1 MSYTI
6 SSASVARKNKP
17 RPSGSTIHKET
28 RVEVLSDDVPLVVS
42 RQLLQTFAQELGR
55 LEPETQKEIAN
66 YTLAQI
72 QPRVVSFEEQVLI
85 IREKLADLY
94 ESEQQWSKAAQMLSG
109 IDLDSGMRVID
120 DTFRL
125 SKCVQIARLYLE
137 DDDAVNAEAFINK
150 ASFLV
155 SSSQQEVLNLQY
167 KVCYARILDLKRK
180 FLEAALRY
188 YDISQIQKR
197 QIGDETI
204 DEEAL
209 EQALSA
215 AVTCTILAAAG
226 PQRSRVLAT
235 LYKVYLERILRKPE
249 IDAFAEELKPH
260 QKALLPDNFTVLDRA
275 MIEHNLLSASK
286 LYTNIS
292 FEELG
297 TLLGIAPQKLL
308 GSCSNG
314 EGSGQG
320 LVFPYPTSSI
330 PGIPGFEP
338 FFPPS
343 PEGAEKI
350 ASRMIFEDRM
360 RGSIDQ
366 VEAVIHFED
375 DTEELQQWDQQIVGL
390 CQALNDIL
398 DSMAKKGLPIPV

>member
-1 MSYTI
+1 MESAFA
-6 SSASVARKNKP
+6 SASAITDQRQKIEQYKLIL
-17 RPSGSTIHKET
+17 STVIASNDVLQAKKFSDHI
-28 RVEVLSDDVPLVVS
+28 LSDDVPLVVS

-55 LEPETQKEIAN
+55 LEPESQKEIGHYILN
-66 YTLAQI
+66 QI

-85 IREKLADLY
+85 IREKLAELY
-94 ESEQQWSKAAQMLSG
+94 EAEEQWSKAAQILSG
-109 IDLDSGMRVID
+109 IDLDSAMRVID
-120 DTFRL
+120 DSFRL
-125 SKCVQIARLYLE
+125 SKCVKIASLYLE
-137 DDDAVNAEAFINK
+137 DDDAINAEAFINK

-155 SSSQQEVLNLQY
+155 SNSQNEVLNWTY

-197 QIGDETI
+197 QIGDEVI
-204 DEEAL
+204 NEEAL

-235 LYKVYLERILRKPE
+235 LYKDERCSKLKIYPILQKVYLERILRKPE
-249 IDAFAEELKPH
+249 IDAFAEELKAH

-292 FEELG
+292 FDELG
-297 TLLGIAPQKLL
+297 TLLGIAPPK
-308 GSCSNG
+308 
-314 EGSGQG
+314 
-320 LVFPYPTSSI
+320 
-330 PGIPGFEP
+330 
-338 FFPPS
+338 
-343 PEGAEKI
+343 AEKI

-390 CQALNDIL
+390 CQALNDVL
-398 DSMAKKGLPIPV
+398 DSMAKKGLSIPL

>member
-1 MSYTI
+1 MESALANASAIVDQRQKIEQYKHILSTVF
-6 SSASVARKNKP
+6 SSNDIVQAKKF
-17 RPSGSTIHKET
+17 IDHM
-28 RVEVLSDDVPLVVS
+28 LSDDVPLVVS
-42 RQLLQTFAQELGR
+42 RQLLQIFAQELGR
-55 LEPETQKEIAN
+55 LEADAQKEIAH

-85 IREKLADLY
+85 IREKLAELY

-155 SSSQQEVLNLQY
+155 SNSQHEVLILQY

-188 YDISQIQKR
+188 YDISQIEKR

-204 DEEAL
+204 DEDAL

-235 LYKVYLERILRKPE
+235 LYKDERCSKLKIYPILQKVYLERILRKPE

-260 QKALLPDNFTVLDRA
+260 QKALLPDKFTVLDRA

-297 TLLGIAPQKLL
+297 TLLGIPPHKVRLL
-308 GSCSNG
+308 CGT
-314 EGSGQG
+314 
-320 LVFPYPTSSI
+320 LM
-330 PGIPGFEP
+330 
-338 FFPPS
+338 
-343 PEGAEKI
+343 AEKI

-375 DTEELQQWDQQIVGL
+375 DTEELQRWDQQIVGV

-398 DSMAKKGLPIPV
+398 DSMAKKGMAVPV